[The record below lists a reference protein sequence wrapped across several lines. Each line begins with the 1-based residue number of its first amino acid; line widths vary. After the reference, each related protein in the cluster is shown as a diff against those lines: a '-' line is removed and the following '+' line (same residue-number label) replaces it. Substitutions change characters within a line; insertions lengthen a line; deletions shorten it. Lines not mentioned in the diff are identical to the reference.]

1 MMKTPSRLLLAL
13 SISLSLNA
21 AAEDKPVW
29 YGEAN
34 CRIAALEPH
43 PAGDFVKWSGQCK
56 DGYADG
62 AGVLEWNVWGHGERK
77 LEATLARGEVVGEGT
92 LVDEK
97 GSYVGTFRHG
107 VPHGQGYFK
116 YASEKGLYEGGV
128 AAGLRDGTGIF
139 IDWDRS
145 RYEGEWKG
153 DKRHG
158 HGRATFG
165 LGGSYEGGW
174 KNDRFD
180 GEGTIVYAGSGRTYT
195 GQFRDGHVAGAA
207 APRLEDRTYELR
219 ETDSRSVHKLG
230 QTVLPQTFVP
240 PDKGWADLTGPQRD
254 TMRSYYPALEAG
266 DEPPYPVG
274 GPGTIYKEMLKAR
287 DAFSPLK
294 GRLSLYVLV
303 GKDGT
308 PKNVTMI
315 GSPHPKLTQFMS
327 IVTMRQQYK
336 PAACHGEPCEMI
348 YPVVVQFD

>member
-1 MMKTPSRLLLAL
+1 MKIPARLVLAL
-13 SISLSLNA
+13 AISLSLNV

-43 PAGDFVKWSGQCK
+43 PAGDFVKWSGKCK

-62 AGVLEWNVWGHGERK
+62 AGVLEWSAWRNGDRK

-92 LVDEK
+92 LVHEK
-97 GSYVGTFRHG
+97 GSYIGTFRHG
-107 VPHGQGYFK
+107 LPHGQGYFK
-116 YASEKGLYEGGV
+116 YANEKGLYEGGV
-128 AAGLRDGTGIF
+128 AAGRREGTGIF

-158 HGRATFG
+158 YGRETFA

-180 GEGTIVYAGSGRTYT
+180 GEGAIVYAGSGRKYT
-195 GQFRDGHVAGAA
+195 GQFQDGHVTGAN
-207 APRLEDRTYELR
+207 APKLEGKTYELR
-219 ETDSRSVHKLG
+219 ETDWRSVHKLG

-240 PDKGWADLTGPQRD
+240 PDKSWADLTGPQRD
-254 TMRSYYPALEAG
+254 TVRSNYPSLEAG

-274 GPGTIYKEMLKAR
+274 GQAAIFKAMLKAR
-287 DAFSPLK
+287 DVFSPLT

-308 PKNVTMI
+308 PTNVTTI
-315 GSPHPKLTQFMS
+315 GSPHPKLTQYMA
-327 IVTMRQQYK
+327 IVMMRQQ
-336 PAACHGEPCEMI
+336 
-348 YPVVVQFD
+348 